1 MGGTKVE
8 GQCRLEKEYPV
19 DIVGDRTIRDL
30 LDEQVARHPD
40 KIFLVSED
48 REGTVRK
55 ATYAEFQERVD
66 RVAAALTGLD
76 VGQGDRVVVHL
87 SNCPEI
93 LEVWFAL
100 ATIGAIMVPSNVANT
115 TGELEYV
122 MSFSE
127 SVAVV
132 TQPSFLETVTA
143 AADLVPAIRHR
154 ILARTSESTP
164 GTSLLEDLVN
174 TRTAPS
180 RPKVSS
186 EDVVQMLFTSG
197 TTARPKGVL
206 LTHANALHGGERESR
221 GLLLDESDRC
231 MTSLPLFHVNAQ
243 CITVLSALTVG
254 GTCIILEEF
263 RATKYWDQLRR
274 HGATQTSLVAMQVR
288 TLLAQPERDT
298 DRDHALRRTFYAL
311 NISDHEKD
319 TFQDRYGVELI
330 NAYGLSEAMT
340 LVTLAPVFG
349 PKKWP
354 SIGKPMLGR
363 TVRLVDPDGNDVP
376 TGSVGEIIVQGVPGR
391 TLMKGYYRN
400 PEATARALRD
410 GWLWTGDNAY
420 ADADGF
426 LFWFDRRTDMIKRAG
441 ENISTGEVEFVLSE
455 HPAIAEVA
463 VIGVPDPLRDEA
475 VKAVIVLQPGHTL
488 TAEQVQEFCQGRL
501 AKFKIPTIVDVR
513 DALPKTSIGKISKGE
528 LRREATQKP

>member
-1 MGGTKVE
+1 M
-8 GQCRLEKEYPV
+8 
-19 DIVGDRTIRDL
+19 DIVGDRTLRDL

-40 KIFLVSED
+40 KAFIVIED
-48 REGTVRK
+48 KDGTVTET
-55 ATYAEFQERVD
+55 TYAEMQTRVD
-66 RVAAALTGLD
+66 RVAAGLAEL
-76 VGQGDRVVVHL
+76 GIAQGDRVTVHL
-87 SNCPEI
+87 TNSREI
-93 LEVWFAL
+93 LDVWFAL
-100 ATIGAIMVPSNVANT
+100 ATLGAAMVPSNVDNT
-115 TGELEYV
+115 IGELEYV
-122 MSFSE
+122 LSYSG

-132 TQPSFLETVTA
+132 SQPSLWETVA
-143 AADLVPAIRHR
+143 PAADAAPTVQHR
-154 ILARTSESTP
+154 ILARTSDAVP
-164 GTSLLEDLVN
+164 GAVLLEDLAAS
-174 TRTAPS
+174 TALAP
-180 RPKVSS
+180 RPEVSS

-221 GLLLDESDRC
+221 GLLLDENDRC

-254 GTCIILEEF
+254 GTCIVLEEF

-298 DRDHALRRTFYAL
+298 DRDHTLRRTFYAL
-311 NISDHEKD
+311 NISDQEKD
-319 TFQDRYGVELI
+319 TFQERYGVELI

-349 PKKWP
+349 PKHWP

-391 TLMKGYYRN
+391 TLMKGYYNN

-420 ADADGF
+420 ADKEGY

-441 ENISTGEVEFVLSE
+441 ENISTLEVEFALSE
-455 HPAIAEVA
+455 HPAVAEVA

-475 VKAVIVLQPGHTL
+475 VKAVIVLHPGENL
-488 TAEQVQEFCQGRL
+488 TAEQVQAFCEGRL
-501 AKFKIPTIVDVR
+501 ARFKIPTIVDIR

-528 LRREATQKP
+528 LRKEAAESP